1 MNVAPNRIAAFLHDF
16 TNVFQCGA
24 PQKSVRANPE
34 RAVKERRALRAK
46 PLEIGLC
53 ARDAFE
59 QTWTV
64 RDRAERGLD
73 YGEACRRRLVHDM
86 RELQGVVAEQHA
98 VGVERDYVV
107 DVAHMN
113 LGVFIRTFFEMQRA
127 VADNLAKVPPEQPHI
142 AVQIHRLVGGVRQIN
157 VTLAFET
164 REWHSEQGRKPP
176 ILAAETGFA

>member
-1 MNVAPNRIAAFLHDF
+1 MNVAPNRISAFLHDF

-53 ARDAFE
+53 ARDTFE
-59 QTWTV
+59 QTRTV
-64 RDRAERGLD
+64 RDRAEWRLY
-73 YGEACRRRLVHDM
+73 YGETRRRRLIHDM

-107 DVAHMN
+107 DVPHMN
-113 LGVFIRTFFEMQRA
+113 LGVCVRAFFEMKRA
-127 VADNLAKVPPEQPHI
+127 VADNLTKVPPNSPM
-142 AVQIHRLVGGVRQIN
+142 
-157 VTLAFET
+157 
-164 REWHSEQGRKPP
+164 
-176 ILAAETGFA
+176 